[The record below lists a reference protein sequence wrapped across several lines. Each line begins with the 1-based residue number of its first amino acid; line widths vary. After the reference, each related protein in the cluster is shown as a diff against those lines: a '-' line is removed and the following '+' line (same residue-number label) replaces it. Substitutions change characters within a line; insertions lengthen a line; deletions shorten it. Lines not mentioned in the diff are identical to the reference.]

1 MDFDASHIDEV
12 TEYFAHKDINNFWKS
27 WNAKYGK
34 HVNTNNICISGYQ
47 KADDIANAFQKHY
60 ANIFVNSAS
69 EQAKVYQYNELRL
82 NYAGSTDKDMCVTVE
97 DIEAAIKNLKKNK
110 AAGADHI
117 VAEHVIYSHPCLIV
131 LLKLLFYMMLLHG
144 YVPNDFATGIIVPL
158 IKDKSGDLSSVEK

>member
-1 MDFDASHIDEV
+1 LECQ
-12 TEYFAHKDINNFWKS
+12 
-27 WNAKYGK
+27 YGK
-34 HVNTNNICISGYQ
+34 HVNTDNICISGCQ
-47 KADDIANAFQKHY
+47 KADDIANAFRKHY
-60 ANIFVNSAS
+60 ANIFVNSAN
-69 EQAKVYQYNELRL
+69 EQAKVHQYNELRL

-144 YVPNDFATGIIVPL
+144 YVPNDFATGIIIPL
-158 IKDKSGDLSSVEK
+158 IKINQVTYHQLRITGQ